1 MYISKIKYIIDLIII
16 IIFIQIKFYNK
27 IKKTYKNNNIME
39 EALTDFD
46 LSRQRFVRLLCIEPK
61 DRKDDELFELMRLT
75 SNFKVF
81 ESFKMTNTH
90 KEICRQIYMK
100 TLERGEIIFKQGDE
114 GDAYYFILRGSV
126 DLYMYDVD
134 AQSGKIKLKY
144 LATMLAGNGF
154 GELALLYDCPRTAT
168 AIPNTKTDLVVIKKR
183 FYKRLV
189 KDLHEKEL
197 LSLIKFYY
205 SITIFKK
212 EPISNILKY
221 CLRTQRKSL
230 NSYEPFIQFGERINQ
245 YYIIQTGMIKALIK
259 IKINNYIL
267 KNCNLMTEDEFV
279 RYLKKLQIKPLNYK
293 GEERPKKDDEESIY
307 EEVLD
312 IMQFGEKDMFG
323 EYFVAKGVKVDVFF
337 VPVLPTDII
346 TIKSEDLKKINQQL
360 QNIIVKYARPIF
372 DPDICFKKFYANLTW
387 DKNKND
393 LLKSVINKY

>member
-1 MYISKIKYIIDLIII
+1 MQDIV
-16 IIFIQIKFYNK
+16 
-27 IKKTYKNNNIME
+27 
-39 EALTDFD
+39 TDFD
-46 LSRQRFVRLLCIEPK
+46 LSRQRFARLLNIEPK
-61 DRKDDELFELMRLT
+61 ERKEDELFELMRLT

-81 ESFKMTNTH
+81 ESFKMTKTH

-100 TLERGEIIFKQGDE
+100 SLERGEIIFKQGDE

-134 AQSGKIKLKY
+134 TQTGKIKLKY

-212 EPISNILKY
+212 EPISNILKL
-221 CLRTQRKSL
+221 CLRTQKKTL
-230 NSYEPFIQFGERINQ
+230 NSYEPFIQFGERLNE
-245 YYIIQTGMIKALIK
+245 YFIIQTGMIKALIK
-259 IKINNYIL
+259 IRINNYIL
-267 KNCNLMTEDEFV
+267 KNCNLMSEDDFV
-279 RYLKKLQIKPLNYK
+279 RYLKKLQNKPLNYQ
-293 GEERPKKDDEESIY
+293 GEERPKKDDDESIY

-312 IMQFGEKDMFG
+312 IMQFGEKDMFA
-323 EYFVAKGVKVDVFF
+323 EYFTAKGVKVDVFF

-346 TIKSEDLKKINQQL
+346 TIKSEDLKKINPQL
-360 QNIIVKYARPIF
+360 QNIIVKYARPIY
-372 DPDICFKKFYANLTW
+372 DQDICFKKFYSNLTW

>member
-1 MYISKIKYIIDLIII
+1 MVDSI
-16 IIFIQIKFYNK
+16 
-27 IKKTYKNNNIME
+27 
-39 EALTDFD
+39 TDFD
-46 LSRQRFVRLLCIEPK
+46 MARQRFDRLLKIEPK
-61 DRKDDELFELMRLT
+61 NRSDDDLFELMRLT
-75 SNFKVF
+75 SGFKVF
-81 ESFKMTNTH
+81 ESFKMSKAH
-90 KEICRQIYMK
+90 KEICRNMYAK

-126 DLYMYDVD
+126 DIYMYDVD
-134 AQSGKIKLKY
+134 SETGKIKLKF
-144 LATMLAGNGF
+144 LATMLAGSGF

-221 CLRTQRKSL
+221 CLRTQRKTL
-230 NSYEPFIQFGERINQ
+230 NSYEPFIQYGERLNE
-245 YYIIQTGMIKALIK
+245 YSIIQAGMIKALIK
-259 IKINNYIL
+259 IKMNNYLL
-267 KNCNLMTEDEFV
+267 KNCNLMSENDFV
-279 RYLKKLQIKPLNYK
+279 KYLKKLQTKPLNMT

-323 EYFVAKGVKVDVFF
+323 EYYVAKGQKVDVFF

-346 TIKSEDLKKINQQL
+346 SIKAEDLKKVNQQL
-360 QNIIVKYARPIF
+360 HNIIVKYARPIF
-372 DPDICFKKFYANLTW
+372 DSDICFRKFYKNLTW
-387 DKNKND
+387 DKNKNE